1 MKKRIYNIL
10 QLFHLNALYTK
21 VVALIMVATLS
32 GMMPVNAQ
40 VTGNKYLESY
50 DGSDLNKVNTTEIE
64 IQHKPAKW
72 FEIRKNIG
80 MSDAAKNMDTFNDEQ
95 PMFEADMSSTE
106 KLQASHVYVDTIYVK
121 KGSIVKLSLPTGFSS
136 MQISTNSYHR
146 WYSYRTGKTFRVNNP
161 NEENVYD
168 LLTPEHITVNNER
181 PNYAYRFGNGYVV
194 APMYTYHS
202 GKFVPYTMNF
212 YYPTNEQFERWVGEI
227 GSNTYRD
234 NRWYM
239 VACDVSSYNDFSKE
253 YTSNP
258 SGNVINRFLTNKY
271 EPTLSGRVLF
281 YIVGVDENTTNDEK
295 RENDIGRLSKP
306 EYQDATSNNIHGK
319 LFLEEYDLHLPA
331 YHLSNNTDELV
342 TLSKDARGYA
352 VPGADKDATELIVQQ
367 VKVEK
372 TDVDLDIIDSKLSTS
387 LDKTNRVIRFRK
399 KGIKQYERWSVAD
412 GSVATIIVTKNVG
425 GKIYNI
431 ARFNLHFHENS
442 RLLTQTQVSKIG
454 TPGVQQEKWNYRYRS
469 PKYMLDNLQLLTE
482 LDFDYDPSVAS
493 LSPDHQ
499 PEYYPFPMA
508 WENSSYAFYDGSNS
522 KHAPNS
528 SMTEWGSY
536 SIVNDYIGYGDSGG
550 RNNNRPPTNLEN
562 SKDNSS
568 TYFMYVDVSDRPGVI
583 ARLPFR
589 EKLCTGSEMMV
600 TAWVKSA
607 GQEGHDSNDAGLLF
621 TVMGVKEQ
629 KVTVDG
635 KSDTIKTYTP
645 IYRHLTGQIR
655 TTTYNDNGEPGQGDN
670 TNEWMQ
676 TYFSFVNKHN
686 ANEFDSYVLQ
696 VDNYSASSSGGDVY
710 LDEIRVFLMKPSAKI
725 TQMDQSCA
733 NERTL
738 MNMDFDWERLTS
750 RLGIKEGDGED
761 PNVQGISFCFLDELK
776 YRQAIH
782 GKENPTHEE
791 KIAAIKASYQQIGS
805 NEQIEGSQEYIDYK
819 VATLY
824 FKPKFYDNKKYTSTL
839 NDPCL
844 AKDNRTDGRSY
855 FYGRTDEAGVRS
867 LSCDF
872 YSKLS
877 PNRPYI
883 MLIVP
888 NNPNVTTAKPGTD
901 EHVKAWTEEFAK
913 VIGDPCAIETRF
925 FVQGQTLV
933 KMDGEIVDPSV
944 DFCQNQK
951 YTMSFQM
958 RIPVLL
964 DEYGNKEYVDVPKH
978 FVYYDW
984 FFGTED
990 EFVIPNEQ
998 GYSISQSLKNF
1009 REFYPDIKDIMD
1021 NSIEPQ
1027 NNSSTQFTQED
1038 LALLRANNSKL
1049 VLAVQDMIVKIEGTA
1064 WDVCVQPIRSN
1075 VLLDSLKTDWPG
1087 KPNNVDETVICWN
1100 YLPLHLTASS
1110 EAPDLNIGFN
1120 QVKYPNDYLNPC
1132 LRIGK
1137 KQIEMANSK
1146 SSPLT
1151 VNLCR
1156 AKLVTASSTH
1166 LAPVTSLNDRK
1177 YLFLVE
1183 TDDPAYKE
1191 LLGKAVENGE
1201 DIYTDTRR
1209 MGELHSLEARKYDH
1223 SSPFTDQM
1231 EVSFYDSK
1239 FKPKEGYEYQF
1250 TVLFEEKDANNRPT
1264 NACYGKMNFRM
1275 KVVPEYVVW
1284 QGKADGRTKNWNND
1298 ANWKRANNA
1307 DLHYPAADYTSN
1319 EANTTAN
1326 AFVPM
1331 HFTKVLMPTDSK
1343 ARLYMSG
1350 YKEGGNMQWGWDSPQ
1365 KPADM
1370 EKATEYIQYDLMAY
1384 DNDTKTGLV
1393 TKRFRVNICDRI
1405 HLQPGAEVENADYLI
1420 YNHASLDVN
1429 LQPNHWQL
1437 VSLPLK
1443 GTVAGDWYT
1452 DSQTHSQAELPLFK
1466 DVTFGANNNRYNP
1479 EIYQRSWNS
1488 SAQIIEQGQSTTP
1501 ATLDSKWSTA
1511 FNDAAVPYAPGLA
1524 YSVKGLKN
1532 DKSSQPFQFRFPK
1545 ADTEYGIATA
1555 KPLDRTDAGR
1565 LFISDFVD
1573 RSNPNI
1579 FDKTDTLV
1587 VRLSPS
1593 AEGYALVGN
1602 PFLAPLYLD
1611 QFFFVNSN
1619 LEPKYWTVNPDGTV
1633 VVGQLTSD
1641 SETGKH
1647 TWVTAD
1653 GTGVPVLMPGCG
1665 MYVKKST
1672 IGIAHNDIAFKHE
1685 MQNADTQTQTA
1696 HTGWQSFSIKAQGS
1710 QGGASTASLAYAAT
1724 ATDSETDDV
1733 MLLNDE
1739 ALRMKHTPLVYTVA
1753 GTKATAINLLASQQQ
1768 IPIGVFGEEGEEA
1781 VLTFNHVDK
1790 LKSPILYDAQTNT
1803 ETPLTEGMQ
1812 VSVSLPSHGRYFLR
1826 TLGGEQTAIEG
1837 VEKVDAQ
1844 FAVNVYSVQRNEV
1857 IVASEAPIRS
1867 ISIYTLNGQLLQQY
1881 HAEGVYSSTLS
1892 EVHVPICIVKVT
1904 TDAGS
1909 VSRKLA
1915 VKQ

>member
-1 MKKRIYNIL
+1 MKKRIYNIP
-10 QLFHLNALYTK
+10 QLFHLNALFTK

-40 VTGNKYLESY
+40 VKGNKYLESY
-50 DGSDLNKVNTTEIE
+50 RSGWTTVNTAKIE
-64 IQHKPAKW
+64 IKHKPAKW

-95 PMFEADMSSTE
+95 SMFEADMSSTE
-106 KLQASHVYVDTIYVK
+106 KLQASHVYVDTLYIP
-121 KGSIVKLSLPTGFSS
+121 KGTSVQLTLPTVSN
-136 MQISTNSYHR
+136 QNNNLSTRTYQR
-146 WYSYRTGKTFRVNNP
+146 WYSYRTGKTFRTLNNGD
-161 NEENVYD
+161 NEVID
-168 LLTPEHITVNNER
+168 LLTPNPSNDKF
-181 PNYAYRFGNGYVV
+181 AYRFKNGYVIY
-194 APMYTYHS
+194 PMNEYIKNSARH
-202 GKFVPYTMNF
+202 TMTF
-212 YYPTNEQFERWVGEI
+212 YYPRDDEFKQWVGF
-227 GSNTYRD
+227 GSEPYRD
-234 NRWYM
+234 NKWYM
-239 VACDVSSYNDFSKE
+239 VACDVSAYNDFSDTYNTNAPKDAR
-253 YTSNP
+253 SAFLK
-258 SGNVINRFLTNKY
+258 NRC

-281 YIVGVDENTTNDEK
+281 YIIGVDENTKNEEK
-295 RENDIGRLSKP
+295 RKNDIGRLL
-306 EYQDATSNNIHGK
+306 ETVYQGGDGAGK
-319 LFLEEYDLHLPA
+319 KFLEEYELHMPA

-342 TLSKDARGYA
+342 TLSKDARGYT
-352 VPGADKDATELIVQQ
+352 VPGEKKPSDLQVQLTENSAGLSLVTITLSADLNAT
-367 VKVEK
+367 K
-372 TDVDLDIIDSKLSTS
+372 
-387 LDKTNRVIRFRK
+387 RVIQFRK
-399 KGIKQYERWSVAD
+399 EGVSPKKSWEVKD
-412 GSVATIIVTKNVG
+412 GTTATIVVTKEYNG
-425 GKIYNI
+425 TTYNI
-431 ARFNLHFHENS
+431 ARFKLRFHDNS
-442 RLLTQTQVSKIG
+442 RLLTQTQVSQIG
-454 TPGVQQEKWNYRYRS
+454 TPGVQQQRWNYRYRS

-482 LDFDYDPSVAS
+482 LDFDYDPKVAG
-493 LSPDHQ
+493 LSTGHKQ
-499 PEYYPFPMA
+499 EYYPFPMA
-508 WENSSYAFYDGSNS
+508 WENSSYAFFDGSQS
-522 KHAPNS
+522 THAPNS

-536 SIVNDYIGYGDSGG
+536 SIVNSYIGYGDLF
-550 RNNNRPPTNLEN
+550 NNNRPPINLKN
-562 SKDNSS
+562 SKDNNS
-568 TYFMYVDVSDRPGVI
+568 TYFMYIDVSDRPGVI
-583 ARLPFR
+583 ARLPFL
-589 EKLCTGSEMMV
+589 ETLCAGSEMMV

-607 GQEGHDSNDAGLLF
+607 CSESSNDAGFLF
-621 TVMGVKEQ
+621 TIMGVKETI
-629 KVTVDG
+629 VTVDG
-635 KSDTIKTYTP
+635 KTDTIKNYTP
-645 IYRHLTGQIR
+645 IYRHLTGQIQ
-655 TTTYNDNGEPGQGDN
+655 TTTNNKSGEPGQGPK

-696 VDNYSASSSGGDVY
+696 VDNYSASSTGGDVY

-738 MNMDFDWERLTS
+738 MNMDFDWERLIS
-750 RLGIKEGDGED
+750 RLGIKESDSED
-761 PNVQGISFCFLDELK
+761 PNVQGVSFCFLDELK

-782 GKENPTHEE
+782 GKENPTYEE
-791 KIAAIKASYQQIGS
+791 KIKAIKASYQQIGS
-805 NEQIEGSQEYIDYK
+805 NEQIEGSQEYFDYK

-824 FKPKFYDNKKYTSTL
+824 FKPTFDKNTKYTGTL
-839 NDPCL
+839 KDPCL
-844 AKDNRTDGRSY
+844 AKKNRFEGRAY
-855 FYGRTDEAGVRS
+855 FYGKTDEAGVRS

-872 YSKLS
+872 YSALS

-888 NNPNVTTAKPGTD
+888 NNPKVTNAKPGTD

-958 RIPVLL
+958 RIPVL
-964 DEYGNKEYVDVPKH
+964 DKDGNKEYVDIPKH

-990 EFVIPNEQ
+990 EFVIPNKQ

-1021 NSIEPQ
+1021 SSITPQ
-1027 NNSSTQFTQED
+1027 DNSSTQFTKDD
-1038 LALLRANNSKL
+1038 LALLRANKSKL

-1201 DIYTDTRR
+1201 DIYTETRR

-1223 SSPFTDQM
+1223 SRLFTDQM
-1231 EVSFYDSK
+1231 EVSFDASK
-1239 FKPKEGYEYQF
+1239 FNPKEGYEYQF

-1319 EANTTAN
+1319 EDNTTAN

-1370 EKATEYIQYDLMAY
+1370 EEATEYIQYDLMAY
-1384 DNDTKTGLV
+1384 DNDTKPGLV

-1479 EIYQRSWNS
+1479 EIYQRNWNS

-1501 ATLDSKWSTA
+1501 ATLGSKWSTA

-1545 ADTEYGIATA
+1545 ADTEYGVATS
-1555 KPLDRTDAGR
+1555 KSLDRTGAGR

-1573 RSNPNI
+1573 RSNPNV
-1579 FDKTDTLV
+1579 FDKTEELV

-1633 VVGQLTSD
+1633 VAGQLTSD

-1685 MQNADTQTQTA
+1685 MQNADTQTQAA

-1733 MLLNDE
+1733 MLLDDE
-1739 ALRMKHTPLVYTVA
+1739 ALRMKYTPLVYTVA
-1753 GTKATAINLLASQQQ
+1753 GTKATAINLLVSQQQ